1 MYRIYI
7 VEDDP
12 GIAEGIKQQ
21 ASSWGFEVRCADNFR
36 DVMGEFAAFSP
47 HLVQRDTRRVQG
59 ADNFH
64 ILGSGQHEHSNG
76 NEYGRGR
83 FHRKAF

>member
-21 ASSWGFEVRCADNFR
+21 AKARSSAAKSSWKSCGKQKVLS
-36 DVMGEFAAFSP
+36 MKTP
-47 HLVQRDTRRVQG
+47 
-59 ADNFH
+59 
-64 ILGSGQHEHSNG
+64 
-76 NEYGRGR
+76 
-83 FHRKAF
+83 

>member
-21 ASSWGFEVRCADNFR
+21 AKAWGLEAKSADNFR
-36 DVMGEFAAFSP
+36 DIMGEFAAFSP
-47 HLVQRDTRRVQG
+47 HLVLLDITLPFLTAITG
-59 ADNFH
+59 AVR
-64 ILGSGQHEHSNG
+64 
-76 NEYGRGR
+76 YAPCPRCR
-83 FHRKAF
+83 

>member
-36 DVMGEFAAFSP
+36 DVMGEFAARYNP
-47 HLVQRDTRRVQG
+47 AVL
-59 ADNFH
+59 
-64 ILGSGQHEHSNG
+64 
-76 NEYGRGR
+76 
-83 FHRKAF
+83 

>member
-21 ASSWGFEVRCADNFR
+21 AKAWGLDGHALAHPQE
-36 DVMGEFAAFSP
+36 
-47 HLVQRDTRRVQG
+47 RRG
-59 ADNFH
+59 
-64 ILGSGQHEHSNG
+64 
-76 NEYGRGR
+76 
-83 FHRKAF
+83 